1 MEEKIV
7 AMWDE
12 VKGVMSAIELD
23 VLKNA
28 RGTAAAGVRARKGL
42 RTLKAKVAGLVK
54 VTVELDKQRKAS
66 RAEVRAA
73 KKAATPKVA
82 KAAKPTK

>member
-7 AMWDE
+7 AMWEE
-12 VKGVMSAIELD
+12 VKGVMTAIELD

-54 VTVELDKQRKAS
+54 VTVELDKQRKAV
-66 RAEVRAA
+66 RAEARAA
-73 KKAATPKVA
+73 KKKTAVA
-82 KAAKPTK
+82 KK

>member
-12 VKGVMSAIELD
+12 LKGVMSAIELD

-54 VTVELDKQRKAS
+54 VTVELDKERKATRAKT
-66 RAEVRAA
+66 RAE
-73 KKAATPKVA
+73 KKATKLA
-82 KAAKPTK
+82 K

>member
-54 VTVELDKQRKAS
+54 VTVELDKQSLLSDANFVTQS
-66 RAEVRAA
+66 QQS
-73 KKAATPKVA
+73 ATSWSQMRLSD
-82 KAAKPTK
+82 

>member
-12 VKGVMSAIELD
+12 LKGVMSAIELD

-42 RTLKAKVAGLVK
+42 RTLKAKVADLVK
-54 VTVELDKQRKAS
+54 ITVELDKQRKAT
-66 RAEVRAA
+66 RAETRAA
-73 KKAATPKVA
+73 KKAAA
-82 KAAKPTK
+82 GEKPSKK